1 MWLVHSSQAFG
12 DYRNQAGSWN
22 FKEVET
28 MADFGLMGKHLY
40 VDKIK
45 VRQNHFSSL

>member
-1 MWLVHSSQAFG
+1 MWLVPSSQAFG